1 MDENA
6 IYGLISS
13 YCDLDVNVI
22 MNNSTI
28 SLFNEPFNLCAED
41 LVFLILKIENTF
53 HIEFRENDYLDY
65 KLSYPKKIYEIV
77 NLLSDQIIVK

>member
-13 YCDLDVNVI
+13 YSDLDVNVVI
-22 MNNSTI
+22 NNSTM

-41 LVFLILKIENTF
+41 LVF
-53 HIEFRENDYLDY
+53 
-65 KLSYPKKIYEIV
+65 
-77 NLLSDQIIVK
+77 

>member
-13 YCDLDVNVI
+13 YCDLDVNVVI
-22 MNNSTI
+22 NNSTM
-28 SLFNEPFNLCAED
+28 SLFNEPFNL
-41 LVFLILKIENTF
+41 FLILKIENTF

-65 KLSYPKKIYEIV
+65 KLSCPKKIYEIV
-77 NLLSDQIIVK
+77 NLLSDQIIIK

>member
-13 YCDLDVNVI
+13 YCDLDVNVVI
-22 MNNSTI
+22 NNSTM

-53 HIEFRENDYLDY
+53 HIEFRE
-65 KLSYPKKIYEIV
+65 KKIYEIV
-77 NLLSDQIIVK
+77 NLLSDQIIIK